1 MCDVLFKHVDI
12 IIDRRLV
19 DTSIKENG
27 WMSSEY
33 RILSLDILGIV
44 KSKQI
49 FRIEVSFKLIVVI
62 QTIRE

>member
-1 MCDVLFKHVDI
+1 
-12 IIDRRLV
+12 
-19 DTSIKENG
+19 
-27 WMSSEY
+27 MSSEY